1 MNNSALRHE
10 VDANYDFFQRNLA
23 LLLPEHEGAYA
34 LLRHCQIKGFYE
46 RPGDAYRAG
55 LVAFTDR
62 IFSIQQVTDEI
73 EDLGFFSHAG
83 A

>member
-1 MNNSALRHE
+1 MDPKQLKAE
-10 VDANYDFFQRNLA
+10 VDANYDYFQRNLA
-23 LLLPEHEGAYA
+23 LLLPDHAGRYV
-34 LLRHCQIKGFYE
+34 LLRHCSLKGFFE

-55 LVAFTDR
+55 CTQFPDEL
-62 IFSIQQVTDEI
+62 FSIQQVTAEV